1 MCMGC
6 VHHMASDDEA
16 DSMGGRAK
24 RQEEDKMPGVLD
36 CNVWAT
42 ESTSFIGNPPNSEWV
57 A

>member
-24 RQEEDKMPGVLD
+24 RQEEDKIPGVLD
-36 CNVWAT
+36 DNVWAT